1 MGREMN
7 LDRRQLLRLLAAGGA
22 AGALA
27 SLIAACQPPSAS
39 GSPNPSGSA
48 ATRKEGDLLRIA
60 IGSEP
65 GSLDPAI
72 VQGDNIGA
80 ILWEIAPP
88 LTTYFTNDGKFT
100 GALAE
105 SWTASTDAKTFTM
118 TLRKG
123 VKFSD
128 GTPFDADA
136 VKFNL
141 SRVIDPRFPVGGA
154 ARLRDITAIDVLDD
168 THVRITIKNPLS
180 YFPYW
185 LAYYTTCLIS
195 PSSVNS
201 NGNSFDK
208 IVYPVGA
215 GPYKFVEYAKASH
228 VTLER
233 NDEYYGSKPAWK
245 RIQFLIAPEAA
256 TREAMVLSGDADI
269 AQSPPTS
276 DVTNLRG
283 DSRVKVVTQK
293 GNRAIF
299 VGINTVGAHEPLLRD
314 PRVRQALNY
323 AVNKQDI
330 IDKVLFGLG
339 TVMDSPTPAVHA
351 EYVKAGPY
359 AYDPNKAKQLLRDAG
374 ATNLSLKLVSP
385 TGRYLQDFQA
395 ATAVAGY
402 LQEAGIRID
411 GPKTMDFPT
420 LVKAV
425 LQTPPAQQEFDLALF
440 GYQSP
445 TTGASLEF
453 FEGRAIPPGG
463 LNLYGENNPQ
473 VDSAIDA
480 ANSTGDQKQ
489 AADQYAKA
497 QRLIWDDAPWIF
509 LWTES
514 PLLLV
519 SSKVQGVSMIPLGV
533 PYVDE
538 SSPA

>member
-1 MGREMN
+1 MGRGSA
-7 LDRRQLLRLLAAGGA
+7 LDRREFLRILAAGGA

-27 SLIAACQPPSAS
+27 PLLAACQPTATPGAS
-39 GSPNPSGSA
+39 PTA
-48 ATRKEGDLLRIA
+48 AASVRKEGELLKIA
-60 IGSEP
+60 IGTEP
-65 GSLDPAI
+65 GSLDPAN
-72 VQGDNIGA
+72 VSGDTIGA

-88 LTTYFTNDGKFT
+88 LGTYFNRDGKLT

-105 SWTASTDAKTFTM
+105 SWTASSDAKTFTYA
-118 TLRKG
+118 LRKG

-128 GTPFDADA
+128 GTPFNAEA

-154 ARLRDITAIDVLDD
+154 ARLRDITAIDVLDE
-168 THVRITIKNPLS
+168 TQVRITIKSPLS

-208 IVYPVGA
+208 IVFPVGA
-215 GPYKFVEYAKASH
+215 GPYKFVEYVKASH

-233 NDEYYGSKPAWK
+233 NDSYWGPKPAWK
-245 RIQFLIAPEAA
+245 RVQFLVAPEAA

-269 AQSPPTS
+269 ALSPPPA
-276 DVTNLRG
+276 DVAKLRT
-283 DSRVKVVTQK
+283 DSRVTVVTQK

-299 VGINTVGAHEPLLRD
+299 VGINTVGANAPALRD

-339 TVMDSPTPAVHA
+339 TVMDSPTPPVHA
-351 EYVKAGPY
+351 EYKSSGSY

-402 LQEAGIRID
+402 LQEVGIKVD

-420 LVKAV
+420 LVRAV
-425 LQTPPAQQEFDLALF
+425 LQTPPAQQEFDIALF
-440 GYQSP
+440 GFQSP

-453 FEGRAIPPGG
+453 FQGRAIPPGG
-463 LNLYGENNPQ
+463 LNFYGENNPQ
-473 VDSAIDA
+473 VDAAVDA
-480 ANSTGDQKQ
+480 ANSTGDAKS
-489 AADQYAKA
+489 AADQYARA
-497 QRLIWDDAPWIF
+497 QKLIWDDAPWIF

-514 PLLLV
+514 PLLIV

-538 SSPA
+538 SSPV